1 MLDWS
6 GSHLTASITWSRSMS
21 MPMMR
26 RASPMPKLKNTF
38 TRMFWSPWPFT
49 VNRFNRVVRKGWHK
63 ILGPLQKHC
72 QLCENCDMINKWEK
86 LKPCLCRSQ
95 SQRPPPAGR
104 RLALR
109 YCQRWR
115 TWGGR
120 CRWWRSW
127 SSRCFCPDRLERF
140 KNIRNDKRILCHNS
154 HSKSLLRL
162 YDNLLNS
169 VLTINSTQSN

>member
-72 QLCENCDMINKWEK
+72 QLCENCDMIKTNEK
-86 LKPCLCRSQ
+86 NWNLVSADHNLNVLLQLDVGSLSIIVNGEELEVEDADDGGADRHGASAQTDWKDSKILETTKGFCVTIVARNHCL
-95 SQRPPPAGR
+95 G
-104 RLALR
+104 
-109 YCQRWR
+109 YM
-115 TWGGR
+115 
-120 CRWWRSW
+120 
-127 SSRCFCPDRLERF
+127 
-140 KNIRNDKRILCHNS
+140 II
-154 HSKSLLRL
+154 
-162 YDNLLNS
+162 Y
-169 VLTINSTQSN
+169 